1 MIAVEWAALGG
12 ALITAVCS
20 LIGVYVSN
28 RKSAAVMELRLK
40 MLEEKVSKHNQL
52 VERMY
57 KAEGEI
63 TELQH
68 DMQDMKGRIA

>member
-1 MIAVEWAALGG
+1 MEWTALGG

-68 DMQDMKGRIA
+68 DVQDMKGRIA

>member
-1 MIAVEWAALGG
+1 MIAMEWTALGG

>member
-1 MIAVEWAALGG
+1 MDWTTIAATLV
-12 ALITAVCS
+12 TAVGS
-20 LIGVYVSN
+20 LVGVYISN

-40 MLEEKVSKHNQL
+40 MLEDKVGKHNQI

-57 KAEGEI
+57 KAEGQI

-68 DMQDMKGRIA
+68 DVQDLKGRIA

>member
-1 MIAVEWAALGG
+1 MDWTTIAAAL
-12 ALITAVCS
+12 LTAVCS
-20 LIGVYVSN
+20 LIGVYYSN
-28 RKSAAVMELRLK
+28 RKSAAVMEFRLK
-40 MLEEKVSKHNQL
+40 MLEEKVSKHNQI

-68 DMQDMKGRIA
+68 DMQDVKGRIA